1 MRLSSP
7 AFTDGGPIP
16 RRYSAPNE
24 NELPPFRIEAV
35 PEDARSLALVLED
48 MDSPLGTVTHWHTW
62 NIPPGTR
69 SLDAVN
75 RPPECCVGTDSFGK
89 IGYLGP
95 APPEGR
101 HRYRFLLLALDTELD
116 LPAGATRRALDRAV
130 EGHELDRA
138 ELMGFME
145 APSSPANG
153 DST

>member
-7 AFTDGGPIP
+7 AFSDGGPIP

-35 PEDARSLALVLED
+35 PEGARSLALILED
-48 MDSPLGTVTHWHTW
+48 MDSPLGAVTHWHAW
-62 NIPPGTR
+62 NIPPQTR
-69 SLDAVN
+69 SLDAVHL
-75 RPPECCVGTDSFGK
+75 PPECCVGTDSFGK
-89 IGYLGP
+89 TGYLGP

-101 HRYRFLLLALDTELD
+101 HRYRFILLALDTQLD

-130 EGHELDRA
+130 KGHELDRA

-145 APSSPANG
+145 APSPRG
-153 DST
+153 DGDTS